1 MSELRRNALFT
12 VLILVL
18 ACSVATAQDTPDPVD
33 EDAPTSA
40 IKKITISFDGGTYS
54 GAQYFDLPILDDRA
68 QLEEGTNV
76 VTLFNNDELDLGN
89 EIPADDGFAAP
100 RKEIGSGQSF
110 AARVGFYLNDS
121 FHVDLLGSLAIAE
134 AKFSAI
140 EYRDGLPL
148 GRVGGTEE
156 MGWVD
161 KGFKAYQGGVQL
173 GFDAHNLKRFGLVP
187 SFGMGFGGII
197 NRFSVLEDKTALY
210 FQLYGE
216 LSHSLGEHF
225 KLTSRYTATTYS
237 LNTEEVEYAEQVT
250 TFNMTLGFTWLF
262 DAKPIYGDR

>member
-12 VLILVL
+12 VLILVF
-18 ACSVATAQDTPDPVD
+18 ACSAVPAQDAPEPVD

-54 GAQYFDLPILDDRA
+54 GAQYFSLPALDDRA
-68 QLEEGTNV
+68 QLEEGTNI
-76 VTLFNNDELDLGN
+76 VTLFNNDELNLGDELPVN
-89 EIPADDGFAAP
+89 GFTAP
-100 RKEIGSGQSF
+100 RKEIDSGQAYS
-110 AARVGFYLNDS
+110 ARVGFYLNDS
-121 FHVDLLGSLAIAE
+121 FHVDLLASLAIAE
-134 AKFSAI
+134 ARFSAL
-140 EYRDGLPL
+140 EYVDGFAV

-173 GFDAHNLKRFGLVP
+173 GFDAHSLKRFGMVP
-187 SFGMGFGGII
+187 AFGMGFGGII
-197 NRFSVLEDKTALY
+197 NRFTLLEDKTALY

-216 LSHSLGEHF
+216 LSHSLGDHF

-237 LNTEEVEYAEQVT
+237 LNTEEVDYAEQVT
-250 TFNMTLGFTWLF
+250 TFNMTLGVTWLF